1 MSLEEL
7 LKLKKPPA
15 REEVSDEELARLFM
29 KYKGL
34 LKERERDKAFW
45 AATNEN
51 LKSAYEKL
59 DEKDRELERAYGI
72 IQEDLSVAEKIQ
84 NGLLPELPDQ
94 MAREMDLAV
103 YHKQLLQ
110 VGGDYYDFFKTC
122 SGRHAI
128 GMFDISGHGVSA
140 ALVMAYLKAQF
151 MQVMDRFDS
160 PRETVGWVNSH
171 SYNFLR
177 SVKKYATVN
186 YVVFLGDTIRYTCGG
201 GFGTLLKNSKVHRFE
216 KKDHFLGLRNK
227 PFREYE
233 LPFTRDDVLVLY
245 TDGMVEAQNDK
256 NEDYSVSRL
265 TGLVKKNIHKPVQ
278 DILDRCI
285 KDYQEFRK
293 EDADDITL
301 LILRKKS

>member
-1 MSLEEL
+1 MSLDEL
-7 LKLKKPPA
+7 LNNSKPPTKD
-15 REEVSDEELARLFM
+15 EISDQDLARLFM

-51 LKSAYEKL
+51 LKAAYEKL

-84 NGLLPELPDQ
+84 QGLLPELPDR
-94 MAREMDLAV
+94 MAAELDLAV

-122 SGRHAI
+122 SDRYAI
-128 GMFDISGHGVSA
+128 GVFDISGHGVSA

-151 MQVMDRFDS
+151 MQVMDRFES
-160 PRETVGWVNSH
+160 PREIVGWVNTH
-171 SYNFLR
+171 SYTFLR

-201 GFGTLLKNSKVHRFE
+201 GFGTLLGDGEVHRFE

-233 LPFTRDDVLVLY
+233 LPFNRGDLLVLY
-245 TDGMVEAQNDK
+245 TDGIVEAQNEN

-265 TGLVKKNIHKPVQ
+265 VDLIHDNSSLPVQ

-285 KDYQEFRK
+285 EDYQGFRK
-293 EDADDITL
+293 EDTDDITL
-301 LILRKKS
+301 LIMRKKS

>member
-110 VGGDYYDFFKTC
+110 VGGDYYDFFKTY